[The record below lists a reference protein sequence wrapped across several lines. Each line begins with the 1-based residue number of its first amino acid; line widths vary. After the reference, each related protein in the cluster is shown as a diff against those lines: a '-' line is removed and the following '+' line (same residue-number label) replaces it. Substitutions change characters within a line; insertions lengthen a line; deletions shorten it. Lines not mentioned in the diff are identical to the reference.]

1 MKVMDKSYWNG
12 RYENNDTGWDIGF
25 ISPPLK
31 EYINQLPN
39 KQIAILIPGC
49 GNAYE
54 AEYLL
59 QQGFTNI
66 TVIDIAPVAIE
77 ALRLKLNA
85 FEGNQLRIIEGDFFN
100 LDESFDLIIEQ
111 TFFCALQPALRNI
124 YADKMY
130 SLLNKGGKL
139 AGLLF
144 NRPFDAGPPFGGNI
158 EEYLLLFGSKYITQL
173 MEPCYN
179 SIAPRAGSELF
190 FILKK

>member
-1 MKVMDKSYWNG
+1 MDKSYWNG

-39 KQIAILIPGC
+39 KQITILIPGC

-144 NRPFDAGPPFGGNI
+144 NRPFDAGPPFGGNK
-158 EEYLLLFGSKYITQL
+158 EEYLLLFGSKFITQL
-173 MEPCYN
+173 MEACYN

>member
-1 MKVMDKSYWNG
+1 MDKSYWNG
-12 RYENNDTGWDIGF
+12 RYENNDTGWDIGI

-144 NRPFDAGPPFGGNI
+144 NRPFDAGPPFGGNK
-158 EEYLLLFGSKYITQL
+158 EEYLLLFGSKFITQL
-173 MEPCYN
+173 MEACYN

>member
-25 ISPPLK
+25 ISPPLQ

-144 NRPFDAGPPFGGNI
+144 NRPFDAGPPFGGNK
-158 EEYLLLFGSKYITQL
+158 EEYLLLFGSKFITQL
-173 MEPCYN
+173 MEACYN

>member
-39 KQIAILIPGC
+39 KQITILIPGC

-139 AGLLF
+139 VGLLF
-144 NRPFDAGPPFGGNI
+144 NRSFDAGPPFGGNK
-158 EEYLLLFGSKYITQL
+158 EEYLLLFGSKFITQL
-173 MEPCYN
+173 MEACYN

>member
-39 KQIAILIPGC
+39 KQITILIPGC

-144 NRPFDAGPPFGGNI
+144 NRPFDAGPPFGGNK
-158 EEYLLLFGSKYITQL
+158 EEYLLLFGSKFITQL
-173 MEPCYN
+173 MEACYN

>member
-1 MKVMDKSYWNG
+1 MDKSYWNG

-25 ISPPLK
+25 ISPPLQ

-144 NRPFDAGPPFGGNI
+144 NRPFDAGPPFGGNK
-158 EEYLLLFGSKYITQL
+158 EEYLLLFGSKFITQL
-173 MEPCYN
+173 MEACYN

>member
-1 MKVMDKSYWNG
+1 MDKSYWNG
-12 RYENNDTGWDIGF
+12 RYENNDTGWDIGI

-139 AGLLF
+139 VGLLF
-144 NRPFDAGPPFGGNI
+144 NRSFDAGPPFGGNK